1 MFCVGVPLVAEGLQE
16 RPACHRRCQ
25 VTLLVHRIRC
35 REVFQAG
42 TVFWDSV
49 RVKVNFCIWVRNSQL
64 AGVGRRSVGVGCSG
78 GEDAEV
84 SPPTTDHGV
93 TWHHPD
99 ALETEGGMAEGLN

>member
-1 MFCVGVPLVAEGLQE
+1 MGVPLVAEGLPE
-16 RPACHRRCQ
+16 DPACHRRCQ

-42 TVFWDSV
+42 TVSWDSV

-64 AGVGRRSVGVGCSG
+64 ACVGRRGVGVGCSG
-78 GEDAEV
+78 GEDAGV
-84 SPPTTDHGV
+84 SQPTSDHGV

-99 ALETEGGMAEGLN
+99 ALEAEGGMEEGLN